1 MTDRKVLEQ
10 EQKTAASRYC
20 IRQIKNSGTH
30 HGKPFVFLHLKADNP
45 KYLEEREREVVW
57 HCVVHVYAHTHTH
70 RRAARGDSS
79 LKWAI

>member
-45 KYLEEREREVVW
+45 KYLEERERERERWCGIVW
-57 HCVVHVYAHTHTH
+57 FMCTHTHTH
-70 RRAARGDSS
+70 TQMGR
-79 LKWAI
+79 